1 MGFATTSTT
10 EPQPSSNGTEEL
22 LEDIRAHA
30 PGLLRIELQFRA
42 QGRGG
47 RFRRFPHEYLCE
59 SEHDRNYR
67 VAYGAIIGVCEKLEE
82 EHGACKFKST
92 CVVGEVG
99 KTEQTAPPVKFSLDD
114 EEDGT
119 DQEVKGV
126 ITMLT
131 RTLKQQDQLLVRQ
144 YGYME
149 NLVAMVATSAEAHA
163 KYAGAAA
170 ETQKVEYEHQRDMQA
185 ATHEADRADA
195 ELDLIKDLAPKAMAV
210 FAARDA
216 REATTKKNGGR
227 KKALWR
233 HAIEVAK
240 EIRHRPQVA
249 EIMGER
255 GHEIL
260 DALGD
265 AKKKTEV
272 EGLLAELRELGNRGE
287 VNLWALLSVAPEVGV
302 FMDLLHN

>member
-1 MGFATTSTT
+1 MGFASTAT
-10 EPQPSSNGTEEL
+10 NEPQPSSNGTEEL

-47 RFRRFPHEYLCE
+47 RFRKFPHEYICE
-59 SEHDRNYR
+59 GEHDRNYR

-82 EHGACKFKST
+82 EHGSCKFRAT

-99 KTEQTAPPVKFSLDD
+99 KTEQAAPPVKFALDD
-114 EEDGT
+114 EDDGT
-119 DQEVKGV
+119 DQDVKGV
-126 ITMLT
+126 VTMLT

-149 NLVAMVATSAEAHA
+149 NLVAMVATSAQAHA
-163 KYAGAAA
+163 QYAGAAA
-170 ETQKVEYEHQRDMQA
+170 ETKKVEYEHQRDMQSA
-185 ATHEADRADA
+185 QHEAERADA

-216 REATTKKNGGR
+216 REATTKKNGGS

-240 EIRHRPQVA
+240 EIRDRPQVA
-249 EIMGER
+249 EVMGQR
-255 GHEIL
+255 GHELL

-265 AKKKTEV
+265 AKRKKDV
-272 EGLLAELRELGNRGE
+272 EGLLQELRELGQRGE
-287 VNLWALLSVAPEVGV
+287 VNLWALLTVAPEVGV
-302 FMDLLHN
+302 LLDLLHN